1 MSEQKELQAP
11 KEVQDQ
17 KEVQAPKAEKKKNL
31 SQLKNSI
38 NKMEAEQAS
47 LQEQLKKINAIYNR

>member
-17 KEVQAPKAEKKKNL
+17 KEVQAPKAEKKKT
-31 SQLKNSI
+31 
-38 NKMEAEQAS
+38 S
-47 LQEQLKKINAIYNR
+47 LN